1 MYTMKNANIQDE
13 NNLNLSF
20 LLILLNGALIVIK
33 IRFYIWQQF
42 NLKMSYKFP

>member
-1 MYTMKNANIQDE
+1 MYTVKNANIQDE

-33 IRFYIWQQF
+33 IRFYI
-42 NLKMSYKFP
+42 